1 MSKYKVITL
10 GTPTSTGGKV
20 VSASS
25 DMIIN
30 GQKVVL
36 IDDLATCNCGD
47 KKCNK
52 QGRIVKGTPRD
63 FKINGI
69 EPAIEGDRVLTTCGK
84 CFLLSSGHNVDL
96 GEIMGQSIT
105 IGGNGKGVFLGD
117 GVSFNLVAHTPYAQ
131 SQNVSSPSLANSLGT
146 VRERATASTNEVNRY
161 QAMAD
166 IVGGQYVRTAAQ
178 QAYSFTEEEWENDLQ
193 SDLKTYLENNQHIVV
208 IYSLDDAVSILKALA
223 EKYGKTVKEIGAIAA
238 ALYKV
243 GKSTYDA
250 AKIAKSFGDFG
261 MKVKPF
267 LDKNGNERISISTK
281 NQSVKHVMS
290 NGVRVKL
297 NSSKSYSV
305 ANAKVIQSGV
315 SPKARTGRYKGSVL
329 ITFVISASINTKDL
343 ILDDDFLLDDW
354 LGNVGLDLFKAGI
367 SIGAGEFAIL
377 LLPTLPFIA
386 EAFVCAAVASSLAYA
401 YDYFEV
407 DDLILKVLSNE

>member
-1 MSKYKVITL
+1 MVKAVKVVTK
-10 GTPTSTGGKV
+10 GTKTSTGG
-20 VSASS
+20 
-25 DMIIN
+25 
-30 GQKVVL
+30 VVL
-36 IDDLATCNCGD
+36 EGHENCTFGGQPATSVGQRASCGRCGKIGLIAANGNHETYLPD
-47 KKCNK
+47 GK
-52 QGRIVKGTPRD
+52 QAATPHC
-63 FKINGI
+63 
-69 EPAIEGDRVLTTCGK
+69 RVLCD
-84 CFLLSSGHNVDL
+84 CANNYLLEPSHNAYIGDSR
-96 GEIMGQSIT
+96 GAGTGQ
-105 IGGNGKGVFLGD
+105 VFLG
-117 GVSFNLVAHTPYAQ
+117 G
-131 SQNVSSPSLANSLGT
+131 NVHFGDNVFINTG
-146 VRERATASTNEVNRY
+146 STNASPIA
-161 QAMAD
+161 QASQISQGD
-166 IVGGQYVRTAAQ
+166 PIVPPKPKRRPEFSLENAAQ
-178 QAYSFTEEEWENDLQ
+178 QAYDLTEKEWESDLQ

-208 IYSLDDAVSILKALA
+208 IYSLDDAVSVLKALA

-305 ANAKVIQSGV
+305 ANAKVIQAGI
-315 SPKARTGRYKGSVL
+315 SPKVRTGKYKGSVL
-329 ITFVISASINTKDL
+329 ITFVVSASINTKDL
-343 ILDDDFLLDDW
+343 ILDDDFLLEDW
-354 LGNVGLDLFKAGI
+354 LGNVGSDLFKAAI
-367 SIGAGEFAIL
+367 SIGAGECAIL
-377 LLPTLPFIA
+377 LLPTLPFIV

-407 DDLILKVLSNE
+407 DDLILKVLGNE